1 MQSNKLFITSLLA
14 SATFAQSQYAS
25 CTIQAVPDQESTIG
39 GKILLRQS
47 SDPSEQQLF
56 VTGWLSGSIAIGQL

>member
-1 MQSNKLFITSLLA
+1 MPTNKLFVASLLA
-14 SATFAQSQYAS
+14 SAAFAQNQYAS

-47 SDPSEQQLF
+47 SDPSEQLY